1 MIVPDKHTNIKFSVI
16 YISGV
21 MMNEIKTNGI
31 ITYSDLQNIIL
42 KKIGKQALDVFEL
55 SISFLF
61 LLNKID
67 YNEKLDSIMLIDK

>member
-1 MIVPDKHTNIKFSVI
+1 MIIPDKHTNLRFSIV

-31 ITYSDLQNIIL
+31 ISYSDLQKSIS
-42 KKIGKQALDVFEL
+42 KKIGKQADELFQL

-61 LLNKID
+61 LLNKIN
-67 YNEKLDSIMLIDK
+67 YNAKLDSIILIEK

>member
-16 YISGV
+16 YISGI